1 MRIDLTD
8 TDASRI
14 AAELVRGRRR
24 VGSPAMGMVLT
35 LIVVVDEKE
44 ADRALAA
51 AEEASKEHPAR
62 ILGVIIGSRQPA
74 STVDAEIRIA
84 AGTPGE
90 SVLLWLRGEV
100 TEHSESVVLPLL
112 LPDSP
117 VVVWWPSRAP
127 DDPARD
133 PLGALAQR
141 RITDAAGVQRNKQG
155 AMSTQ
160 CHAYSPGNTD
170 LAWTRITL
178 WRAMLASAVDQYPS
192 KITAAR
198 VRAERISPS
207 ADLLT
212 AWLSTRLK
220 VDVDRGASRGPGI
233 TEVVLETG
241 DGEIRIERP
250 DGRLAALTLPGQ
262 PERPVALKRRGI
274 AELLAEELRR
284 LDPDEVYQQT
294 VASMVRIEAG
304 KAKGVKGIKGAGAGA
319 AKRSGGNTKSR
330 AKGG

>member
-1 MRIDLTD
+1 MRINLTD

-44 ADRALAA
+44 ADRALEAA
-51 AEEASKEHPAR
+51 GEASKEHPAR
-62 ILGVIIGSRQPA
+62 ILGVIIGSRQPS

-100 TEHSESVVLPLL
+100 ADHSESVVLPLL

-127 DDPARD
+127 DDPAGD

-141 RITDAAGVQRNKQG
+141 RITDAAGVPRNKQL

-160 CHAYSPGNTD
+160 CHAYAPGNTD

-178 WRAMLASAVDQYPS
+178 WRAMLASALDQYPAKVS
-192 KITAAR
+192 AAR

-212 AWLSTRLK
+212 AWLTARLK

-233 TEVVLETG
+233 TEVVLQTG

-262 PERPVALKRRGI
+262 PERPVAQKRRDVS
-274 AELLAEELRR
+274 ELQAEELRL
-284 LDPDEVYQQT
+284 LDHYE
-294 VASMVRIEAG
+294 I
-304 KAKGVKGIKGAGAGA
+304 
-319 AKRSGGNTKSR
+319 
-330 AKGG
+330 